1 MQRQVGRKL
10 NDGRFSKLV
19 KHLYI
24 FILMSFVAAVT
35 VIAQPVGAKT
45 GSVLIYNL
53 VSSSPADPASEN
65 TVLDL
70 KNKNLVTA
78 TFVNLFFIN
87 GRDGSITS
95 RAYCL
100 PPAGKSNISAYEL
113 NPGARGYIIAIAV
126 DGSGTPIKFNY
137 LDGSADIR
145 LASGHADTIDA
156 VKIEALSATP
166 AVAGAITNLNFDD
179 VNYSKVPSR
188 VSVDPVFSPADGNR
202 TLIAINRIGGSLVSG
217 AAPIGGVGLIFNN
230 TTQQNRSFS
239 FSGLGQALLITTI
252 NTPRVG
258 GGLGTFIPSGTT
270 AKFEFAGA
278 GISGAFIHLN
288 SVKKGKQL
296 NFGDN
301 VNVVTVAAAT
311 LEIPVIAPTCLL
323 N

>member
-1 MQRQVGRKL
+1 MCSSDL
-10 NDGRFSKLV
+10 
-19 KHLYI
+19 
-24 FILMSFVAAVT
+24 
-35 VIAQPVGAKT
+35 
-45 GSVLIYNL
+45 L

-156 VKIEALSATP
+156 VKIEARSATP

-179 VNYSKVPSR
+179 VNYGKVPSQIT
-188 VSVDPVFSPADGNR
+188 VDPVFSPADGDR

-217 AAPIGGVGLIFNN
+217 VNPVGGIGNVSNN
-230 TTQQNRSFS
+230 TTQQSRSFS
-239 FSGLGQALLITTI
+239 VFSGTGQYFLITAT
-252 NTPRVG
+252 NSPRVPG
-258 GGLGTFIPSGTT
+258 TLGTLIPAGDT
-270 AKFEFAGA
+270 AKFEFGGG
-278 GISGAFIHLN
+278 GISGAFIHSN

-296 NFGDN
+296 NFGGN